1 MTQRYSQT
9 DRQLDGRKGIWA
21 GRKRNVEIGY
31 SCSFAPP
38 YSFGRRMRIE
48 EEGKEDRV
56 SELLVEEKKAD
67 NYEDQ
72 SWTHNAG
79 ESQTHG
85 KTQIKRERQ
94 QKRRCM
100 KAYWKRNE
108 EERVEERNM

>member
-1 MTQRYSQT
+1 
-9 DRQLDGRKGIWA
+9 
-21 GRKRNVEIGY
+21 
-31 SCSFAPP
+31 
-38 YSFGRRMRIE
+38 MRIE